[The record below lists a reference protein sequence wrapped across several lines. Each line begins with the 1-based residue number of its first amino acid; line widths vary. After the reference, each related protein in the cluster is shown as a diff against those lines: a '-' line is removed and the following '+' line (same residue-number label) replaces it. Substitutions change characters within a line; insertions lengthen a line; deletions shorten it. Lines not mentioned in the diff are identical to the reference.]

1 MDVFA
6 LRDGLIEQ
14 YRAYVQGF
22 VKVREPR
29 TQDFVDGYFSGGRLW
44 PEPLVQLNPSFQP
57 GRSVDELVQTG
68 VLHRDCAQ
76 IFRRREHPGDIGRPV
91 RLHQHQDA
99 AIAAAQTGESYVLT
113 TGTGSGK
120 SLAYFVPI
128 VDHILRAG
136 AGKGIKAIVVYPMN
150 ALCNSQA
157 QALEQFLNW
166 GFPGGVG
173 PLRFNRYTGQ
183 ERDEQRQAIIAQ
195 PPDILLTNFVMLEL
209 ILTRGDERALVDA
222 CQGLEFVVLDELHT
236 YRGRQGADVAMLV
249 RRLRERC
256 GAPSMRCVGTSA
268 TLAGSVSREE
278 RQVEV
283 ARVAS
288 RLFGVTVPP
297 PNVIG
302 ETLRRAT
309 QGDDPTP
316 DALAAALQPPVSYPN
331 DYALLAR
338 QPLAMWAE
346 QAFGLVRDAV
356 GRYERREP
364 RTLSAVATALS
375 ELTGVPLERCV
386 THLRELLLAGY
397 RAGDPATGFPL
408 FAFRLHQFVSRGD
421 TVYA

>member
-209 ILTRGDERALVDA
+209 ILTRGDERALVEA
-222 CQGLEFVVLDELHT
+222 CQGLEFVVLDELPRT
-236 YRGRQGADVAMLV
+236 PSGKVDRLALPEPDVAASARRAEFVAPRTPIEEQVAAIWADVLG
-249 RRLRERC
+249 LERVSVQDDFFAL
-256 GAPSMRCVGTSA
+256 GGHSLLATQIVAQIRSDFSIELPLHSLFTSP
-268 TLAGSVSREE
+268 
-278 RQVEV
+278 
-283 ARVAS
+283 
-288 RLFGVTVPP
+288 TV
-297 PNVIG
+297 
-302 ETLRRAT
+302 ETLSQT
-309 QGDDPTP
+309 IFEMMGGGGDEET
-316 DALAAALQPPVSYPN
+316 AE
-331 DYALLAR
+331 LLA
-338 QPLAMWAE
+338 QLENLSDEEAE
-346 QAFGLVRDAV
+346 Q
-356 GRYERREP
+356 
-364 RTLSAVATALS
+364 
-375 ELTGVPLERCV
+375 
-386 THLRELLLAGY
+386 LLAGEI
-397 RAGDPATGFPL
+397 
-408 FAFRLHQFVSRGD
+408 SRD
-421 TVYA
+421 EERSHE

>member
-6 LRDGLIEQ
+6 LRDGLIAQ

-29 TQDFVDGYFSGGRLW
+29 THDFVDGYFSGGRLW

-57 GRSVDELVQTG
+57 GRSVDDLVQAG
-68 VLHRDCAQ
+68 ILHRDCSQ
-76 IFRRREHPGDIGRPV
+76 IFRRREHPGDISRPI

-166 GFPGGVG
+166 GFPGGAG

-183 ERDEQRQAIIAQ
+183 ERDEQRQAIIAR

-236 YRGRQGADVAMLV
+236 YRGRQGADVA
-249 RRLRERC
+249 
-256 GAPSMRCVGTSA
+256 
-268 TLAGSVSREE
+268 
-278 RQVEV
+278 
-283 ARVAS
+283 
-288 RLFGVTVPP
+288 
-297 PNVIG
+297 
-302 ETLRRAT
+302 
-309 QGDDPTP
+309 
-316 DALAAALQPPVSYPN
+316 
-331 DYALLAR
+331 LLAR
-338 QPLAMWAE
+338 R
-346 QAFGLVRDAV
+346 VREAN
-356 GRYERREP
+356 
-364 RTLSAVATALS
+364 
-375 ELTGVPLERCV
+375 
-386 THLRELLLAGY
+386 
-397 RAGDPATGFPL
+397 RAGPRPTSARRCSHRPTESLRPAW
-408 FAFRLHQFVSRGD
+408 RHHSRAGGA
-421 TVYA
+421 TETP